1 MCGIIG
7 YIGNK
12 PATPILIEGLR
23 RLEYRGYDSAGIA
36 VIENDEVCRVRM
48 PGKVEKLAARIAQ
61 HQFEGTIGI
70 GHTRWATHG
79 KPSEVNAHPH
89 ANGDESIMLIHN
101 GIIENYQ
108 SLSAQLRS
116 RGYHFTSETDTEV
129 MAHLIDDA
137 YRGDLVHAVKHAL
150 GQVTGTYGLVV
161 MHSRHPDQLVA
172 ARRGS
177 PMVLGVGNGET
188 FLASDVSA
196 FLRLTD
202 RVVYLE
208 DDDIVSVTPNGF
220 TIDTLAGE
228 QVQRDAEPIEWQDNA
243 ADLEGFPHY
252 TLKEIFEQPETI
264 TNAIRGR
271 LVESEG
277 MAHFGGLDDMLE
289 EGLKEAQHLV
299 IISCGTSYYAGLYA
313 RYVFEKLTD
322 LTVEVE
328 IASEM
333 RYRKTNI
340 RPGTVVLAISQS
352 GETADTVAAMREA
365 ERKGALLLGLVNVV
379 GSTISR
385 MTKAGVYNHG
395 GPEIGVAS
403 TKIFTSQC
411 CILAMMAL
419 LQGRFNHLS
428 VTDGME
434 VVNGLLHLPDDIS
447 RVLKEA
453 NHIHAIAAKYA
464 HHDNFLFIGRKY
476 NYPMALEGALKLKE
490 ISYIHAEGCAAGE
503 MKHGFIAMIDENF
516 PTVCLATRDTTYEK
530 TISNM
535 QEIKSRNGKILAIA
549 TEGDDDIG
557 DIADD
562 VIYTPAT
569 LDFLQPIPAI
579 VALQLFAYYCALE
592 RGCEI
597 DQPRNLAKSVTVE

>member
-36 VIENDEVCRVRM
+36 VIENDAVCRVRI
-48 PGKVEKLAARIAQ
+48 PGKVEKLAAKIAQ

-79 KPSEVNAHPH
+79 KPSEANAHPH
-89 ANGDESIMLIHN
+89 ANGDETIMLIHN

-108 SLSAQLRS
+108 SLCSQLTS
-116 RGYHFTSETDTEV
+116 RGYRFTSETDTEV

-137 YRGDLVHAVKHAL
+137 YKGDLVQAVKQAL

-161 MHSRHPDQLVA
+161 MHTRHPDQLVA

-177 PMVLGVGNGET
+177 PMVLGVGEGEML
-188 FLASDVSA
+188 LASDVSA

-202 RVVYLE
+202 KVVYLE
-208 DDDIVSVTPNGF
+208 DDDIVSVTTKDF
-220 TIDTLAGE
+220 TIDTLAGK

-252 TLKEIFEQPETI
+252 MLKEIFEQPETI

-277 MAHFGGLDDMLE
+277 MAHFGGLDDVLE
-289 EGLKEAQHLV
+289 EGMKAAQHLV

-322 LTVEVE
+322 LIVEVE

-419 LQGRFNHLS
+419 LHGRFNHLS

-434 VVNGLLHLPDDIS
+434 VVNGLMRLPDHIN

-464 HHDNFLFIGRKY
+464 QANNFLFIGRKY

-530 TISNM
+530 TVSNM
-535 QEIKSRNGKILAIA
+535 QEIKSRNGRIIAIA
-549 TEGDDDIG
+549 TEGDYEIG

-569 LDFLQPIPAI
+569 LDFLQPIPAV
-579 VALQLFAYYCALE
+579 VALQLFAYYCAME
-592 RGCEI
+592 RGCDI